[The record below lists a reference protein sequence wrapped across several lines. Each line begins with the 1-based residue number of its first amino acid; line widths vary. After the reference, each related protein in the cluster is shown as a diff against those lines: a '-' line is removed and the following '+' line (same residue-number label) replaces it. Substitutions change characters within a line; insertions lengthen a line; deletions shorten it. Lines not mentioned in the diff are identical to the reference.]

1 MKHPQNVDLLA
12 IHSVWNEERVGLQ
25 HKLSCSWYAARTT
38 HSGLS
43 YQQIDQAI
51 HLEHKLLGNP
61 RVLFRQ
67 VIMGILQ
74 IQCSL
79 AQPFNLH

>member
-61 RVLFRQ
+61 RVLFGVVSEFGQQSTLRAG
-67 VIMGILQ
+67 VSG
-74 IQCSL
+74 
-79 AQPFNLH
+79 